1 MSEIGVYE
9 AKTHF
14 TKLLER
20 VGKGERIVI
29 TRHGRPVAEM
39 RAVQDRAPE
48 DIRSAITT
56 LREFRERN
64 RRRLSGI
71 KAKDLIEAGR
81 KY

>member
-1 MSEIGVYE
+1 MSEVGVYE

-14 TKLLER
+14 TKLIER

-29 TRHGRPVAEM
+29 TRHGRPVAEL
-39 RAVQDRAPE
+39 RSLQSRVPE
-48 DIRSAITT
+48 DIRAAIGV

-64 RRRLSGI
+64 RRRLAGL
-71 KAKDLIEAGR
+71 KARDLIEAGR

>member
-1 MSEIGVYE
+1 MSEVGVYE

-14 TKLLER
+14 TKLIDR
-20 VGKGERIVI
+20 VGRGERIVI
-29 TRHGRPVAEM
+29 TRHGRPVAEL
-39 RAVQDRAPE
+39 RPVQDRAPE
-48 DIRSAITT
+48 DIRAAIVT

-64 RRRLSGI
+64 RRRLAGL

>member
-1 MSEIGVYE
+1 MSEVGVYE

-14 TKLLER
+14 TKLIER

-29 TRHGRPVAEM
+29 TRHGRPVAEL
-39 RAVQDRAPE
+39 RPLQVRAPE
-48 DIRSAITT
+48 DIRAAIAT

-64 RRRLSGI
+64 KRRLSGL
-71 KAKDLIEAGR
+71 KAKDLIVAGR